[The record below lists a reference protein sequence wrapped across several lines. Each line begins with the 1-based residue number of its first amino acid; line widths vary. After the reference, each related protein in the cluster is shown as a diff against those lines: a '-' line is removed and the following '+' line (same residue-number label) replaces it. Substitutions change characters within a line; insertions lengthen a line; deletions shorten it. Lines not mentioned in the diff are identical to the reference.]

1 MIGTDRAAQ
10 GLRRR
15 AIARSAQARPYGTVE
30 RAARRGAVAAVRDNG
45 GMTTFAPAL
54 PQLRIGPHTVQPPVV
69 LAPMAGITNAP
80 FRTLCREFSGGKGL
94 FVSEMITTRALV
106 ERNEKTMQLI
116 HFDATETPRSIQLYG
131 VDPVTVGK
139 AVRMIVDEDL
149 ADHIDLNFG
158 CPVPKV
164 TRKGG
169 GSALP
174 YKRPLLRAILK
185 QAVSNA
191 GDLPVT
197 IKMRKG
203 IDDDH
208 MTYLDAGRI
217 AVEEGVTAVALHGR
231 TAAQHYGGTADWD
244 AIARLKEHVPEIP
257 VLGNGDIWS
266 ADDARRMMRETG
278 CDGVVVGRGCLGR
291 PWLFGDLVSEFEGT
305 GERQAP
311 SLRTVADVMVRHATL
326 LGEWIG
332 DETRGVID
340 FRKHVAWYLK
350 GFAVGSDMRRRL
362 AVTSS
367 LEELGGQLRELD
379 LDQPWPE
386 GADGPRGRTSGNN
399 RVVLPDG
406 WLKDPYDCA
415 GVSVDA
421 ELDTSG
427 G

>member
-1 MIGTDRAAQ
+1 MSQ
-10 GLRRR
+10 
-15 AIARSAQARPYGTVE
+15 
-30 RAARRGAVAAVRDNG
+30 
-45 GMTTFAPAL
+45 
-54 PQLRIGPHTVQPPVV
+54 QLAIGPHAVTPPVV

-106 ERNEKTMQLI
+106 ERNEKTMQLVR
-116 HFDATETPRSIQLYG
+116 FDASERPRSIQLYG

-139 AVRMIVDEDL
+139 AVRMIADEDL

-174 YKRPLLRAILK
+174 YKRNLLRDILRE
-185 QAVSNA
+185 AVTGAN
-191 GDLPVT
+191 GLPVT
-197 IKMRKG
+197 MKMRKG

-208 MTYLDAGRI
+208 LTYLDAGRI
-217 AVEEGVTAVALHGR
+217 AVAEGVTAIALHGR
-231 TAAQHYGGTADWD
+231 TAAQHYSGTADWT
-244 AIARLKEHVPEIP
+244 AIARLKEAVTEIP

-266 ADDARRMMRETG
+266 ARDAVRMMRETG

-291 PWLFGDLVSEFEGT
+291 PWLFGDLVAVFEGRAQET
-305 GERQAP
+305 AAP
-311 SLRTVADVMVRHATL
+311 TLREVADVMVRHARL
-326 LGEWIG
+326 LGEWLG
-332 DETRGVID
+332 DEARGVID
-340 FRKHVAWYLK
+340 FRKHVAWYTK
-350 GFAVGSDMRRRL
+350 GFSVGSQARSRL
-362 AVTSS
+362 ATAAS
-367 LEELGGQLRELD
+367 LAELRSLLDGLD
-379 LDQPWPE
+379 LDQPWPP
-386 GADGPRGRTSGNN
+386 GAEGPRGRTHGRN

-406 WLKDPYDCA
+406 WLDDPYACA
-415 GVSVDA
+415 AVGSDA

>member
-1 MIGTDRAAQ
+1 
-10 GLRRR
+10 
-15 AIARSAQARPYGTVE
+15 
-30 RAARRGAVAAVRDNG
+30 
-45 GMTTFAPAL
+45 MTASLDTLTTSSPATPSL
-54 PQLRIGPHTVQPPVV
+54 AIGPHTVRPPVV

-116 HFDATETPRSIQLYG
+116 RFDAAETPRSIQLYG

-139 AVRMIVDEDL
+139 AVRMIADEDL

-174 YKRPLLRAILK
+174 YKRPLLRAILRE
-185 QAVSNA
+185 AVSNA

-197 IKMRKG
+197 MKMRKG

-208 MTYLDAGRI
+208 LTYLDAGRI
-217 AVEEGVTAVALHGR
+217 AVDEGVTAIALHGR

-266 ADDARRMMRETG
+266 ADDALRMVRETG

-291 PWLFGDLVSEFEGT
+291 PWLFADLVAAFEGT
-305 GERQAP
+305 GAP
-311 SLRTVADVMVRHATL
+311 ARPALREVAAIMRRHAEL
-326 LGEWIG
+326 LGEWLG
-332 DETRGVID
+332 NEARGVID

-350 GFAVGSDMRRRL
+350 GFSVGSGPRKEL
-362 AVTSS
+362 AVASS
-367 LEELGGQLRELD
+367 LAELDTLLSRLD

-386 GADGPRGRTSGNN
+386 GADGSRGRTSGNN

-406 WLKDPYDCA
+406 WLKDPYDRSCVGA
-415 GVSVDA
+415 DA

>member
-1 MIGTDRAAQ
+1 
-10 GLRRR
+10 
-15 AIARSAQARPYGTVE
+15 
-30 RAARRGAVAAVRDNG
+30 
-45 GMTTFAPAL
+45 MTTLAPAL
-54 PQLRIGPHTVQPPVV
+54 PLLRIGPHTVQPPVV

-116 HFDATETPRSIQLYG
+116 HFDASETPRSIQLYG

-174 YKRPLLRAILK
+174 YKRPLLRAILRE
-185 QAVSNA
+185 AVAQA

-208 MTYLDAGRI
+208 TTYLDAGRI

-231 TAAQHYGGTADWD
+231 TTAQHYGGTADWD

-266 ADDARRMMRETG
+266 ADDALRMIRETG

-291 PWLFGDLVSEFEGT
+291 PWLFGDLVSAFEGT
-305 GERQAP
+305 GTRQAP
-311 SLRTVADVMVRHATL
+311 VLRQVADVMLRHATL

-332 DETRGVID
+332 DESRGVID

-350 GFAVGSDMRRRL
+350 GFAVGSDMRRKL

-367 LEELGGQLRELD
+367 LEELGTQLQELD
-379 LDQPWPE
+379 LDQPWPD

-399 RVVLPDG
+399 RVALPDG

-415 GVSVDA
+415 GVSADA

>member
-1 MIGTDRAAQ
+1 MPTPTP
-10 GLRRR
+10 L
-15 AIARSAQARPYGTVE
+15 V
-30 RAARRGAVAAVRDNG
+30 N
-45 GMTTFAPAL
+45 APL
-54 PQLRIGPHTVQPPVV
+54 SIGPHPVRPPVV

-116 HFDATETPRSIQLYG
+116 HFDASETPRSIQLYG
-131 VDPVTVGK
+131 VDPATVGK
-139 AVRMIVDEDL
+139 AVRMIAEEDL

-174 YKRPLLRAILK
+174 YKRHLLRAILRE
-185 QAVSNA
+185 AVSGA

-197 IKMRKG
+197 MKMRKG

-208 MTYLDAGRI
+208 ITYLDAGRI
-217 AVEEGVTAVALHGR
+217 AVEEGVTAIALHGR
-231 TAAQHYGGTADWD
+231 TAAQHYGGTADWE

-266 ADDARRMMRETG
+266 ADDALRMVRVTG

-291 PWLFGDLVSEFEGT
+291 PWLFADLVAAFEGRT
-305 GERQAP
+305 GDYARP
-311 SLRTVADVMVRHATL
+311 TLREVADVMVRHATL
-326 LGEWIG
+326 LGEWIEQG
-332 DETRGVID
+332 GAARRATVEGGGGRRAGEARGVID

-350 GFAVGSDMRRRL
+350 GFAVGSEMRKRL
-362 AVTSS
+362 AITSS
-367 LEELGGQLRELD
+367 LAELRSGLDELD
-379 LDQPWPE
+379 LDQPWPT

-415 GVSVDA
+415 GIGEDA

>member
-1 MIGTDRAAQ
+1 MSSLQ
-10 GLRRR
+10 
-15 AIARSAQARPYGTVE
+15 
-30 RAARRGAVAAVRDNG
+30 
-45 GMTTFAPAL
+45 
-54 PQLRIGPHTVQPPVV
+54 IGPHTVQPPVV

-80 FRTLCREFSGGKGL
+80 FRTLCREFAEGDGWGSGGRPPGDRSSEGKGL

-116 HFDATETPRSIQLYG
+116 HFDASERPRSIQLYG

-139 AVRMIVDEDL
+139 AVRMIVEEDL

-174 YKRPLLRAILK
+174 YKRPLLRAILSE
-185 QAVSNA
+185 AVSGA

-197 IKMRKG
+197 MKMRKG

-208 MTYLDAGRI
+208 LTYLDAGRI
-217 AVEEGVTAVALHGR
+217 AVEEGVTAIALHGR
-231 TAAQHYGGTADWD
+231 TTAQHYGGTADWD

-266 ADDARRMMRETG
+266 ADDAVRMMRETG

-291 PWLFGDLVSEFEGT
+291 PWLFGDLVAAFEGT
-305 GERQAP
+305 GAP
-311 SLRTVADVMVRHATL
+311 KAPALREVAAVMVRHATL
-326 LGEWIG
+326 LGEWLG
-332 DETRGVID
+332 DEARGVID

-350 GFAVGSDMRRRL
+350 GFAVGSEMRKRL
-362 AVTSS
+362 AISSS
-367 LEELGGQLRELD
+367 LAELAEGLHELD
-379 LDQPWPE
+379 LDQPWPA

-406 WLKDPYDCA
+406 WLRDPYDCA
-415 GVSVDA
+415 GVGEDA

>member
-1 MIGTDRAAQ
+1 MATHPT
-10 GLRRR
+10 L
-15 AIARSAQARPYGTVE
+15 S
-30 RAARRGAVAAVRDNG
+30 
-45 GMTTFAPAL
+45 
-54 PQLRIGPHTVQPPVV
+54 IGPHPVQPPVV

-116 HFDATETPRSIQLYG
+116 HFDRTETPRSIQLYG

-174 YKRPLLRAILK
+174 YKRNLLRAILNE
-185 QAVSNA
+185 AVGNA

-197 IKMRKG
+197 MKMRKG

-208 MTYLDAGRI
+208 ITYLDAGRI
-217 AVEEGVTAVALHGR
+217 AVDEGVTAIALHGR
-231 TAAQHYGGTADWD
+231 TAAQHYGGTADWE
-244 AIARLKEHVPEIP
+244 AIARLKEHVPELP

-266 ADDARRMMRETG
+266 ADDALRMMRETG

-291 PWLFGDLVSEFEGT
+291 PWLFGDLVAAFEGT
-305 GERQAP
+305 GQYARP
-311 SLRTVADVMVRHATL
+311 SLREVAEVMVRHAQL

-332 DETRGVID
+332 DESRGVID

-350 GFAVGSDMRRRL
+350 GFAVGSEMRKKL

-367 LEELGGQLRELD
+367 LDELRAQLSTLD
-379 LDQPWPE
+379 LNQPWPV

-415 GVSVDA
+415 GVSEDA